1 MLLLQIFFVL
11 LIITYT
17 NLGVAMFQSATAS
30 FSEYWRGVMTVT
42 GYLTGSVNYNQYRDT
57 LPFWGGAYTVII
69 SLTGYGLLTA
79 LVSV

>member
-1 MLLLQIFFVL
+1 
-11 LIITYT
+11 
-17 NLGVAMFQSATAS
+17 MFQSATAS

-57 LPFWGGAYTVII
+57 LPFWGGAYTIII

-79 LVSV
+79 LVSLYIQP